1 MQVDKAF
8 FHKILFTT
16 ALLSMIAFAAGTI
29 AYTLPIAFFGIYA
42 TNEAEKGNGDL
53 MVPFIGLHSLGLLLD
68 LIIMS
73 SEGAQVFF
81 TFAIV
86 ISSFN
91 FVVKVIVFYCWHQF
105 RLQIPAADDSPYVN
119 HTGGDYP
126 SKANPVNA
134 LTVPDAESNQQP
146 YNDL

>member
-73 SEGAQVFF
+73 SR
-81 TFAIV
+81 T
-86 ISSFN
+86 
-91 FVVKVIVFYCWHQF
+91 K
-105 RLQIPAADDSPYVN
+105 
-119 HTGGDYP
+119 
-126 SKANPVNA
+126 NPVGF
-134 LTVPDAESNQQP
+134 VGP
-146 YNDL
+146 YHKLCSKH